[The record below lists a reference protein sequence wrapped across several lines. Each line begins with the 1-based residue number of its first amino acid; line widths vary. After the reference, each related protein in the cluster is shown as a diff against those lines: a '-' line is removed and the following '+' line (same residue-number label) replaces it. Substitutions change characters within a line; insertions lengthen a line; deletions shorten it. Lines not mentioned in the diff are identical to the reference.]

1 MRVVRAPVVGP
12 SNVQPTQ
19 ESSFAERLKAEA
31 PPERKELI
39 DELLAEPE
47 DTSRDK
53 L

>member
-1 MRVVRAPVVGP
+1 MISQSSVRGP
-12 SNVQPTQ
+12 LSVSPT
-19 ESSFAERLKAEA
+19 EKSSFAERLKAEA

-39 DELLAEPE
+39 DELLVEPE